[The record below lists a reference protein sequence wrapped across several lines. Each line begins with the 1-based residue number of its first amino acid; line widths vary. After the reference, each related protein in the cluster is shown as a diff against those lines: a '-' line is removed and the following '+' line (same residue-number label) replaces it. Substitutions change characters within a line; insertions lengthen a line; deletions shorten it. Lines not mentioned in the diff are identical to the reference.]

1 MTTPPHTL
9 TLDDSQHV
17 RIIVGVL
24 IAMLLAALDQTIVT
38 PAIATMGHSLGGESY
53 LFWIV
58 SAYFLTATAVTPLYG
73 KLADVHGRRPVLL
86 AGIAIFVVGSVAA
99 ALAPT
104 MLWLIVAR
112 AVQGLGGGGLIALA
126 QTVIGDLVPAKERG
140 RFAVYISGTWA
151 IASIAGPI
159 LGGLIAEHLHWSVI
173 FWINVPLAALAVGMT
188 TNSLK
193 QVPWQRREH
202 RLDIVGAVLMVV
214 ATVLLML
221 GLTLGG
227 AGSPWWS
234 PTVSGS
240 LAAALG
246 LAAVLVLHLLRT
258 DEPLIP
264 LEVLR
269 NPVVLWATTSVFF
282 AMAAFIGLVVYIPL
296 YLELVH
302 GLSASASG
310 LALVGYMIGTVAG
323 ANFAARRMAH
333 MAHYRRLPVAGL
345 MVSVAALGVLAISAG
360 ALPFVAVEGLLIV
373 IGLGSGA
380 QFPVTT
386 VATQNAVDP
395 RDMGVATG
403 VLGFLRALGSAIGI
417 AIIGTI
423 GSASG
428 IGNALLLHAGAGGAP
443 TADASGLGAA
453 FTPVLAA
460 CAVSL
465 SVSLVLLSQ
474 MPERPL
480 KGRSDPKPVDAH

>member
-1 MTTPPHTL
+1 
-9 TLDDSQHV
+9 
-17 RIIVGVL
+17 
-24 IAMLLAALDQTIVT
+24 
-38 PAIATMGHSLGGESY
+38 
-53 LFWIV
+53 
-58 SAYFLTATAVTPLYG
+58 
-73 KLADVHGRRPVLL
+73 
-86 AGIAIFVVGSVAA
+86 
-99 ALAPT
+99 
-104 MLWLIVAR
+104 
-112 AVQGLGGGGLIALA
+112 
-126 QTVIGDLVPAKERG
+126 
-140 RFAVYISGTWA
+140 
-151 IASIAGPI
+151 
-159 LGGLIAEHLHWSVI
+159 
-173 FWINVPLAALAVGMT
+173 
-188 TNSLK
+188 
-193 QVPWQRREH
+193 
-202 RLDIVGAVLMVV
+202 MVV